1 MYKNILVMNSY
12 AVSLAGTSVSI
23 SGAMSLLLSNM
34 FLLETIVKNFQL
46 TGQIIFINTS
56 FPNSII

>member
-34 FLLETIVKNFQL
+34 FLIETIVKNFQL